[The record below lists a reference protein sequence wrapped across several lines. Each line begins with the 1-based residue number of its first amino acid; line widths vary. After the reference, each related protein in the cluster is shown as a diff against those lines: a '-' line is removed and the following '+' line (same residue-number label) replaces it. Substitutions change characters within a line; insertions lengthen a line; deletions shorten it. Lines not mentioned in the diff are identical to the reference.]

1 MSCKLILTQIAT
13 KKYLVGKIKIF
24 NDPVYGFVSIPKDVL
39 FEIIEHPY
47 FQRLRRIKQL
57 GLTDLVYP
65 GAHHS
70 RFHHTLG
77 AVHLMSEALDNL
89 KLKGIEISDDEVE
102 GALLAI
108 LMHDI
113 GHGPFSHA
121 LERTLIQ
128 GGSHEDI
135 SLVFMNFFNEQ
146 LKGKLDLAIEIFKG
160 NYHKRFLCQLV
171 SGQLDVDRLDY
182 LRRDSFYT
190 GVSEGTIGSD
200 RIIKMMNVVEGDLV
214 IDEKGI
220 YSIEKFLIAR
230 NLMYW
235 QVYLHKT
242 VIGAEVLLVKI
253 LERAKHLKNSGR
265 LTSESG
271 ALNDVLSGISIAAL
285 SNEPKLSQ
293 FASLDD
299 YDILMAC
306 KRWTQHS
313 DPVLSKLSTMI
324 IERSLLK
331 VELRNGPFDH
341 TYFAQVERAADQQ
354 LKMSPEMSKN
364 LVFNGTVE
372 NTTYKNDGTAIKILL
387 KNGQLLDFADASKQY
402 DLNVLTKE
410 VQKHY
415 ICYPKSLILS

>member
-1 MSCKLILTQIAT
+1 M
-13 KKYLVGKIKIF
+13 GKIKIF
-24 NDPVYGFVSIPKDVL
+24 NDPVYGFVSIPRDIL
-39 FEIIEHPY
+39 FDIVEHPY

-70 RFHHTLG
+70 RFHHSLG
-77 AVHLMSEALDNL
+77 AVHLISEALENI
-89 KLKGIEISDDEVE
+89 KLKGTLISDEE
-102 GALLAI
+102 IEAAQMAI
-108 LMHDI
+108 LLHDI

-121 LERTLIQ
+121 LENKIIV

-135 SLVFMNFFNEQ
+135 SLAYMNYFNY
-146 LKGKLDLAIEIFKG
+146 KLNGRLNMAIEIFKG
-160 NYHKRFLCQLV
+160 TYKRPFLCQLV

-190 GVSEGTIGSD
+190 GVSEGVIGSD
-200 RIIKMMNVVEGDLV
+200 RIIKMMNVVDDELV

-242 VIGAEVLLVKI
+242 VLGAEMLLVKI
-253 LERAKHLKNSGR
+253 LERAVSLHKK
-265 LTSESG
+265 G
-271 ALNDVLSGISIAAL
+271 AFL
-285 SNEPKLSQ
+285 SNHKSLLFLLNQLNISEINEPNVLEKFS
-293 FASLDD
+293 AIDD

-306 KRWTQHS
+306 KDWTTHP
-313 DPVLSKLSTMI
+313 DPILSKLCTMLVY
-324 IERSLLK
+324 RQLFK
-331 VELRNGPFDH
+331 VELRNGPLDKA
-341 TYFAQVERAADQQ
+341 YLNEVKSWA
-354 LKMSPEMSKN
+354 KN
-364 LVFNGTVE
+364 YSEDELDAFILFGEVS
-372 NTTYKNDGTAIKILL
+372 NTTYQNSKASIKINF
-387 KNGQLLDFADASKQY
+387 KNGELVDFTNASKQY

-415 ICYPKSLILS
+415 ICYPKSLRTY

>member
-1 MSCKLILTQIAT
+1 M
-13 KKYLVGKIKIF
+13 GKIKIF

-39 FEIIEHPY
+39 FKIIEHPF

-77 AVHLMSEALDNL
+77 AVHLMSEALEHL
-89 KLKGIEISDDEVE
+89 KLKGVKIEDEEVE

-121 LERTLIQ
+121 LERTLVT

-135 SLVFMNFFNEQ
+135 SLHFMNFFNKE
-146 LKGKLDLAIEIFKG
+146 LEGTLDLAIEIFKG
-160 NYHKRFLCQLV
+160 TYEKPFLCQLV

-200 RIIKMMNVVEGDLV
+200 RIIKMMNVAQGELV

-242 VIGAEVLLVKI
+242 VIGAEMLLVKI
-253 LERAKHLKNSGR
+253 LERARELHQSSIEVSQQKALSG
-265 LTSESG
+265 
-271 ALNDVLSGISIAAL
+271 VLSGQSTAAL
-285 SNEPKLSQ
+285 CEYDQLSQ
-293 FASLDD
+293 FATLDD
-299 YDILMAC
+299 YDVLMAC
-306 KRWTQHS
+306 KTWTYHE
-313 DPVLSKLSTMI
+313 DPILSKLCNMLINRT
-324 IERSLLK
+324 LLK
-331 VELRNGPFDH
+331 VELRNGPLDH
-341 TYFAQVERAADQQ
+341 GYFEEVKLAAHQQ
-354 LKMSPEMSKN
+354 LGLSNAMLEN
-364 LVFNGTVE
+364 LVFCGTVE
-372 NTTYKNDGTAIKILL
+372 NTTYNNDRSTIKILL
-387 KNGQLLDFADASKQY
+387 KKGTLLDFAEASRQY
-402 DLNVLTKE
+402 DLNVLNKE

>member
-1 MSCKLILTQIAT
+1 M
-13 KKYLVGKIKIF
+13 GKIKIF
-24 NDPVYGFVSIPKDVL
+24 NDPVYGFVRIPRDIL

-89 KLKGIEISDDEVE
+89 KLKGIEISDEE
-102 GALLAI
+102 TEAALLAI
-108 LMHDI
+108 LLHDI

-121 LERTLIQ
+121 LENKFIT
-128 GGSHEDI
+128 GGSHEQI
-135 SLVFMNFFNEQ
+135 SLAFMQYFNNLHQ
-146 LKGKLDLAIEIFKG
+146 GRLQLAIEIFKG
-160 NYHKRFLCQLV
+160 SYHRPFLCQLV

-190 GVSEGTIGSD
+190 GVSEGVIGSD
-200 RIIKMMNVVEGDLV
+200 RIIKMMNVHHDELV
-214 IDEKGI
+214 VDEKGI

-242 VIGAEVLLVKI
+242 VISAEMLLVKI
-253 LERAKHLKNSGR
+253 IERAAGLYQNGFGFHLSKNMHF
-265 LTSESG
+265 L
-271 ALNDVLSGISIAAL
+271 LKQISIPHI
-285 SNEPKLSQ
+285 NEPEVLAA
-293 FASLDD
+293 FAKTDD
-299 YDILMAC
+299 TDVFNAC
-306 KRWTQHS
+306 KEWCEHP
-313 DPVLSKLSTMI
+313 DP
-324 IERSLLK
+324 LLANLCRMLVNRNLLR
-331 VELRNGPFDH
+331 VELRNGPTDH
-341 TYFAQVERAADQQ
+341 DYLDKVKAACQTK
-354 LKMSPEMSKN
+354 LGLGPEELNYYVLSGE
-364 LVFNGTVE
+364 VS
-372 NTTYKNDGTAIKILL
+372 NTTYQNEKSAIKILDKKGRL
-387 KNGQLLDFADASKQY
+387 TDFAVASEQY

-415 ICYPKSLILS
+415 ICYPKSLIL

>member
-1 MSCKLILTQIAT
+1 M
-13 KKYLVGKIKIF
+13 GKIKIF

-77 AVHLMSEALDNL
+77 AVHLISETLDNL
-89 KLKGIEISDDEVE
+89 KLKGVEISDEEVE

-108 LMHDI
+108 LLHDI

-121 LERTLIQ
+121 LEKTLIQ
-128 GGSHEDI
+128 GGSHEDL
-135 SLVFMNFFNEQ
+135 SLHFMKYFNER
-146 LKGKLDLAIEIFKG
+146 LNGRLDIAISIFKD
-160 NYHKRFLCQLV
+160 NYPKRFLCQLV

-200 RIIKMMNVVEGDLV
+200 RIIKMMNVVDGELV
-214 IDEKGI
+214 VDEKGI
-220 YSIEKFLIAR
+220 YSVEKFLIAR

-242 VIGAEVLLVKI
+242 VIGAEMLLVKI
-253 LERAKHLKNSGR
+253 LERAKVLRNTGR
-265 LTSESG
+265 LSSHSTALNEVLNGTTTSE
-271 ALNDVLSGISIAAL
+271 LSDETKLGI
-285 SNEPKLSQ
+285 

-299 YDILMAC
+299 YDVLMAC
-306 KRWTQHS
+306 KQWTSHE
-313 DPVLSKLSTMI
+313 DAVLSKLSTMLI
-324 IERSLLK
+324 DRTLLK
-331 VELRNGPFDH
+331 VELRNGPLDKS
-341 TYFAQVERAADQQ
+341 YFKQIQERAKQQ
-354 LKMSPEMSKN
+354 LDWPEILTEN
-364 LVFNGTVE
+364 LVFCGTVE
-372 NTTYKNDGTAIKILL
+372 NTTYKNDGTAIKILF
-387 KNGQLLDFADASKQY
+387 KNGELLDFADASKQY